1 MRLLLLAIASFF
13 VLNSCTSEYEERMA
27 EAKQLKSKLAL
38 IEETNFL
45 APSDALNQE
54 IETLNERIDFL
65 AKLSGNESLFKA
77 QLLGD

>member
-13 VLNSCTSEYEERMA
+13 VLSSCTSEYEERMA